1 MRRAAVWRSR
11 LLLLAKIAGGLLLL
25 SILIFIIYWYY
36 EGQWRDLFF
45 RFKYFFSFKRLR
57 DFILSFGAFSEIVF
71 VILQAAQ
78 VVFAPVPGEVT
89 GFVGGYLYG
98 KVLGT
103 LLSMFGLTLGSL
115 FAFEITRVFGTV
127 LVKKVVK
134 QEAMDRFDNFV
145 THRGLHIAF
154 ILFLVPGF
162 PKDSLC
168 YLLGLTHV
176 RRLDFL
182 LMNIFGRLPGTL
194 ILNLEGD
201 AVRTGKYEAF
211 FLLLAG
217 SVVLTVLLY
226 FARGYIIRFFS
237 WSVALMLKKKA

>member
-1 MRRAAVWRSR
+1 MKIAPDRSR
-11 LLLLAKIAGGLLLL
+11 LILLAKIAGVVLLIVAL
-25 SILIFIIYWYY
+25 ILILYWYY
-36 EGQWRDLFF
+36 AGEWREMFF

-57 DFILSFGAFSEIVF
+57 DFILSFGAFSAIVF
-71 VILQAAQ
+71 VIIQAAQ
-78 VVFAPVPGEVT
+78 VVFAPIPGEIT

-98 KVLGT
+98 KVIGVI
-103 LLSMFGLTLGSL
+103 LSTTGLTLGSFL
-115 FAFEITRVFGTV
+115 AFEITRVFGTA
-127 LVKKVVK
+127 LVRKVVK

-176 RRLDFL
+176 RRIDFL
-182 LMNIFGRLPGTL
+182 LMNVFGRLPGTL
-194 ILNLEGD
+194 ILNFEGD
-201 AVRTGKYEAF
+201 AVRGGKYEAF
-211 FLLLAG
+211 FVLLAA

-226 FARGYIIRFFS
+226 FLKNYIIRFFT
-237 WSVALMLKKKA
+237 WMVAFILKKRR

>member
-1 MRRAAVWRSR
+1 MHIVPDRSR
-11 LLLLAKIAGGLLLL
+11 LVLLAKIAGVILLVVGLTL
-25 SILIFIIYWYY
+25 IIYWYY
-36 EGQWRDLFF
+36 TGEWREMFF

-57 DFILSFGAFSEIVF
+57 DFILSFGAYSAIVF
-71 VILQAAQ
+71 VVLQAAQ
-78 VVFAPVPGEVT
+78 VVFAPIPGEVT

-98 KVLGT
+98 KVIGV
-103 LLSMFGLTLGSL
+103 LLSTAGLTLGSFL
-115 FAFEITRVFGTV
+115 AFEITRVFGTA

-134 QEAMDRFDNFV
+134 QEAMERFDYFV

-168 YLLGLTHV
+168 YLLGLTHL

-182 LMNIFGRLPGTL
+182 LMNVFGRLPGTL
-194 ILNLEGD
+194 ILNFEGD
-201 AVRTGKYEAF
+201 AVRGGKYEAF

-217 SVVLTVLLY
+217 SVLLTVLLY
-226 FARGYIIRFFS
+226 FLKNYIIHFFA
-237 WSVALMLKKKA
+237 WMVGFILRKKR